1 MNILIVSHMIY
12 PFQSPRSYRT
22 TELAVEL
29 AKNHNV
35 TLVANCSPE
44 EYSKWNLFNKISLK
58 SFSKLLF
65 IKKHSNKKEKYS
77 LIDKILLKLFRK
89 KIMYPNIEF
98 LWKIPQTLKDFS
110 DFDVLISIAAPHAI
124 HWGCYRAIRSNTKL
138 AKVWIADCGD
148 PFMMNVLE
156 NPPFYFKQL
165 EKQFMER
172 ADFVT
177 IPIENARSSYYPE
190 FHDKIHVIPQGFNFS
205 NTKVFEGEIHNSV
218 PTFAY
223 AGVFY
228 PEIRDPKLFL
238 DHLCTI
244 KDDFKFIIYT
254 KDDSLIK
261 DYYSRLN
268 SKIEVREYIPRDELI
283 YELSKMDFLINFEN
297 KESAQSPSKLIDY
310 GLTNRPILSMQFDIN
325 NISDFDQ
332 FLRGNYSN
340 SLEIDIDQYNIEN
353 VANRFI
359 ELINTKL

>member
-1 MNILIVSHMIY
+1 MIY

-44 EYSKWNLFNKISLK
+44 EYSKWSLFDRINLKA
-58 SFSKLLF
+58 FSRLSF

-77 LIDKILLKLFRK
+77 LIEKVLLKLFRK
-89 KIMYPNIEF
+89 RAMYPNIEF
-98 LWKIPQTLKDFS
+98 LWKIPQTLKDLS
-110 DFDVLISIAAPHAI
+110 NFDVLISIAAPHAI
-124 HWGCYRAIRSNTKL
+124 HWGCYRAIRNNPEL

-156 NPPFYFKQL
+156 NPPSYFGKL

-177 IPIENARSSYYPE
+177 IPIEKARSSYYPE
-190 FHDKIHVIPQGFNFS
+190 FHNKIHVIPQGFNFS
-205 NTKVFEGEIHNSV
+205 DTKVFEGEIHHAV

-228 PEIRDPKLFL
+228 PGIRDPKLFL
-238 DHLCTI
+238 EYLCTI
-244 KDDFKFIIYT
+244 KSDFKFIIYT

-261 DYYSRLN
+261 DYYGRLDG
-268 SKIEVREYIPRDELI
+268 KIDVREYIPRNELI

-297 KESAQSPSKLIDY
+297 KESSQSPSKLIDY
-310 GLTNRPILSMQFDIN
+310 GLTKRPILSMQFDISN
-325 NISDFDQ
+325 SSDFDQ
-332 FLRGNYSN
+332 FLNKNYTN
-340 SLEIDIDQYNIEN
+340 SLEINIDQYNIEN
-353 VANRFI
+353 VANKFI
-359 ELINTKL
+359 ELIHTKL

>member
-1 MNILIVSHMIY
+1 MIY

-44 EYSKWNLFNKISLK
+44 EYSKWNLFNKISVK

-98 LWKIPQTLKDFS
+98 LWKIPQTLKDLG
-110 DFDVLISIAAPHAI
+110 DFDALISIAAPHAI
-124 HWGCYRAIRSNTKL
+124 HWGCYRAIRNNPKL
-138 AKVWIADCGD
+138 AKIWIADCGD

-156 NPPFYFKQL
+156 DPPSYFKKL
-165 EKQFMER
+165 EKQFMEH

-190 FHDKIHVIPQGFNFS
+190 FHNKIHVIPQGFNFS
-205 NTKVFEGEIHNSV
+205 NTKVFEGEIQNSI

-238 DHLCTI
+238 DYLCTI
-244 KDDFKFIIYT
+244 KSDFKFIIYT
-254 KDDSLIK
+254 KDDNLIK

-268 SKIEVREYIPRDELI
+268 GKIDVREYIPREQLI

-310 GLTNRPILSMQFDIN
+310 GLTKRPILSMQFDTN

-332 FLRGNYSN
+332 FLKKNYTN
-340 SLEIDIDQYNIEN
+340 SLEINMDQYDIEN
-353 VANRFI
+353 VANTFV
-359 ELINTKL
+359 ELINKKLK